1 MNQANNDIAAPHAP
15 AAALE
20 TGIAPTPAP
29 APDYDIAICGAG
41 PAGMALAA
49 LLAKRGVAPRRI
61 ALIDARTLQQAGN
74 DPRSLALSHGSR
86 QILEDIGCWPV
97 PATAIHQ
104 IHVSRRGQFGRSV
117 IDRDEHRLPA
127 LGYVSRYGALVT
139 ELGAA
144 CERAGIAALR
154 PALVTGLDER
164 TDHVAIT
171 IEEDAGVPAAGSN
184 PDAAVTE
191 TAANKMDGKAAP
203 GESRTA
209 SRTITAAIV
218 VQAEGG
224 LFGEQ
229 QARSVQRDYSQTA
242 IIAQVRASAPVPH
255 RAYERF
261 TEQGPLALLP
271 QDDEYALVWCVRPD
285 TAQTLLALDDTAFL
299 ARLGQTFGTRLG
311 GFTAAT
317 RRVAFPL
324 GLNAGGSQGKGTA
337 RMAAIGNAA
346 QTLHPVA
353 GQGLN
358 LGLRDAAVLA
368 RLLAQG
374 ATPALLAQFQR
385 QREADRGLTV
395 RLTDTMARAFAS
407 DSPAQALLGASLA
420 AIDLFGPARG
430 VLAELMMYGRR

>member
-1 MNQANNDIAAPHAP
+1 MSGTGTRNRSYTSAHTGAHAGAAEP
-15 AAALE
+15 
-20 TGIAPTPAP
+20 P

-49 LLAKRGVAPRRI
+49 LLARRGVAPRRI
-61 ALIDARTLQQAGN
+61 ALIDARTLQQASN
-74 DPRSLALSHGSR
+74 DPRSLALSYGSR

-104 IHVSRRGQFGRSV
+104 IHVSRRGRFGRSM
-117 IDRDEHRLPA
+117 IDRDEHKLEA

-154 PALVTGLDER
+154 PALVTGMDEQPG
-164 TDHVAIT
+164 HVAVA
-171 IEEDAGVPAAGSN
+171 IEEDGRP
-184 PDAAVTE
+184 
-191 TAANKMDGKAAP
+191 
-203 GESRTA
+203 RTL
-209 SRTITAAIV
+209 TAAIV

-229 QARSVQRDYSQTA
+229 QARSMQRDYGQTA
-242 IIAQVRASAPVPH
+242 IIAQVRSSAPVAH

-271 QDDEYALVWCVRPD
+271 QDDEYSLVWCVRPEL
-285 TAQTLLALDDTAFL
+285 AQALLGLDDAAFL
-299 ARLGQTFGTRLG
+299 QRLGEAFGTRLG
-311 GFTAAT
+311 SFTAVS
-317 RRVAFPL
+317 RRLGFPL
-324 GLNAGGSQGKGTA
+324 GLNAGKAGNEGSA
-337 RMAAIGNAA
+337 RTAAIGNAA

-374 ATPALLAQFQR
+374 ATPAMLAQYDTLR
-385 QREADRGLTV
+385 RGDRSVTV
-395 RLTDTMARAFAS
+395 HLTDAMARVFAN

-420 AIDLFGPARG
+420 AIDLFGPARS